1 MIIENYP
8 HKLGIHC
15 ETGSIKNMLEFY
27 HYETSEFMIFG
38 IGSGYDFIHFPFP
51 LFNGCETPLFR
62 NTPGKVFKQ
71 FAKRM
76 HIDYEIRK
84 FAKPDKSM
92 EALDTLLN
100 QNIPAGIVA
109 EIQLLPFFP
118 LHDRSFPAHTLVII
132 GKEEDEYIVSDV
144 DWHFP
149 DASLHKIKADDLKK
163 ARYPKVAFS
172 PKGKM
177 MYIKSVP
184 EKMDIEKGI
193 IQGIKETCHKMLDIP
208 IPFFGVKG
216 IYFFSKRVRIYEKKY
231 GKKRA
236 LDNLKWQLQ
245 LSEEAG
251 TGGSGYRY
259 MYAGFLKESAEYLQD
274 EDLLALSVYMRHI
287 ADKWQEFA
295 LEARRYYKNNQGKN
309 MNFLADIAY
318 SIAEMEEKLF
328 SDLRQWVKAK

>member
-1 MIIENYP
+1 
-8 HKLGIHC
+8 
-15 ETGSIKNMLEFY
+15 
-27 HYETSEFMIFG
+27 
-38 IGSGYDFIHFPFP
+38 
-51 LFNGCETPLFR
+51 
-62 NTPGKVFKQ
+62 
-71 FAKRM
+71 
-76 HIDYEIRK
+76 
-84 FAKPDKSM
+84 
-92 EALDTLLN
+92 
-100 QNIPAGIVA
+100 
-109 EIQLLPFFP
+109 
-118 LHDRSFPAHTLVII
+118 
-132 GKEEDEYIVSDV
+132 
-144 DWHFP
+144 
-149 DASLHKIKADDLKK
+149 
-163 ARYPKVAFS
+163 
-172 PKGKM
+172 M

-287 ADKWQEFA
+287 ADKWQN
-295 LEARRYYKNNQGKN
+295 LHSKLVGITKITRGKT
-309 MNFLADIAY
+309 
-318 SIAEMEEKLF
+318 
-328 SDLRQWVKAK
+328 